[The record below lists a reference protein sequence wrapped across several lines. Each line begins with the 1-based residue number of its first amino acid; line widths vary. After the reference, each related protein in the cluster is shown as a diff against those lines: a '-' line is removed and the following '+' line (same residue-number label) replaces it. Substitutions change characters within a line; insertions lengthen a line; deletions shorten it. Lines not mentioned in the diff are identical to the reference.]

1 MRGAWTPSV
10 VPNGDDQNVYL
21 VVDGRQSGCVWR
33 EAYVG
38 KTDLDTVIADFF
50 SGRYSDPDRV
60 VAFNVTKCWTQDV
73 SADIARYILQRA
85 EVTCEEL
92 PPGVKDFVER
102 NAERKRSL
110 IVRPA

>member
-21 VVDGRQSGCVWR
+21 VVDGRQCGCVWR
-33 EAYVG
+33 EADVG
-38 KTDLDTVIADFF
+38 KTDLDTVIANFF
-50 SGRYSDPDRV
+50 SGQYSDPDRV
-60 VAFNVTKCWTQDV
+60 VAFNVTECWTRDV
-73 SADIARYILQRA
+73 SADIARYIRQRA
-85 EVTCEEL
+85 AVTCEDL

-102 NAERKRSL
+102 YAERERAL

>member
-21 VVDGRQSGCVWR
+21 VVDGRRGGCVWR
-33 EAYVG
+33 EADVG

-50 SGRYSDPDRV
+50 SGRYSAPDRV
-60 VAFNVTKCWTQDV
+60 VAFNVTECWTKDV
-73 SADIARYILQRA
+73 SADIARYIRQRA
-85 EVTCEEL
+85 AVTCEDL

-102 NAERKRSL
+102 YAERERRS